1 MLLYTALQ
9 GVDLGRPLGH
19 WFGPN
24 NVAQVIK
31 YAVYIYNIIQPYM
44 DTITIFRKLAIHD
57 TWNQLVVHVAMDML
71 VVMDDIG
78 MGNRSH
84 VCHVILVSISY

>member
-1 MLLYTALQ
+1 
-9 GVDLGRPLGH
+9 
-19 WFGPN
+19 
-24 NVAQVIK
+24 
-31 YAVYIYNIIQPYM
+31 M

-78 MGNRSH
+78 NSSASYA
-84 VCHVILVSISY
+84 CHVILVSISY